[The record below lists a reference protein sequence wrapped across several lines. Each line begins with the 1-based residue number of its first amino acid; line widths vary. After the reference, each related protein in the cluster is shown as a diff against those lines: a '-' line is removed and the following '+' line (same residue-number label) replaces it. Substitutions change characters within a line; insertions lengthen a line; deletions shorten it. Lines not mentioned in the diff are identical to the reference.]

1 MAGEFADKVAIVT
14 GGSRGLGQGMVE
26 LFVEEG
32 GRVVIAD
39 VLEDQGRALAETL
52 GDATRFV
59 KTDVSSREGMQALVD
74 FALGEF
80 GRLDAMVNN
89 AGLSDQSYGRLLEDD
104 FSGFDTIMRVNL
116 LGCMLGTQIAGRH
129 MASVGGG
136 SIVNISSIGGIRPGW
151 GLFSYRASKMAIA
164 SFTQS
169 AALELAEHN
178 IRVNAVCPGNVPT
191 PMGTYAA
198 SEDPEK
204 ARRIGEAVKEARLT
218 FQPLKRQATP
228 RDIAEAV
235 LWFAG
240 DRSPQVTAQ
249 VLSVDG
255 GATAG
260 DPFSQIGAI
269 MDARA
274 AAEAD

>member
-1 MAGEFADKVAIVT
+1 MAGEFSGKVAIVT

-32 GRVVIAD
+32 GQVVIAD
-39 VLEDQGRALAETL
+39 VLEDAGQALAATL
-52 GDATRFV
+52 GASAQFC
-59 KTDVSSREGMQALVD
+59 KCDVSSRDSMQALVD
-74 FALGEF
+74 FTLAKF

-89 AGLSDQSYGRLLEDD
+89 AGLSDNSYGRLLDDD
-104 FSGFDTIMRVNL
+104 FASFDPVMRVNL
-116 LGCMLGTQIAGRH
+116 LGTMLGTQIAGRH

-136 SIVNISSIGGIRPGW
+136 AIVNISSIGGIRPGW
-151 GLFSYRASKMAIA
+151 GLFAYRASKMAIA
-164 SFTQS
+164 NFTQC
-169 AALELAEHN
+169 AALELAENN

-191 PMGTYAA
+191 PMGTFAT
-198 SEDPEK
+198 SEDAEK

-218 FQPLKRQATP
+218 FQPLKRQATA

-235 LWFAG
+235 LYFASS
-240 DRSPQVTAQ
+240 RSPQVTGQ
-249 VLSVDG
+249 ILSVDG
-255 GATAG
+255 GATVG

-274 AAEAD
+274 SAEAG